1 MFSEFIM
8 CNLALEHGDYRMKCG
23 SDEGLNFVTGD
34 KTIDSLLVEITD
46 NGISKWVLGHF
57 CNDLCSRAVLSK
69 KFGADYEQ
77 LLRPIFLIIH
87 GQKINLEFF

>member
-34 KTIDSLLVEITD
+34 KTIDSLWVEITE
-46 NGISKWVLGHF
+46 NRISKWVLGHIY
-57 CNDLCSRAVLSK
+57 NDLCSRAVL
-69 KFGADYEQ
+69 
-77 LLRPIFLIIH
+77 
-87 GQKINLEFF
+87 

>member
-34 KTIDSLLVEITD
+34 KTIDLQWVEITANRIS
-46 NGISKWVLGHF
+46 NGSWG
-57 CNDLCSRAVLSK
+57 
-69 KFGADYEQ
+69 
-77 LLRPIFLIIH
+77 IFIMIWAA
-87 GQKINLEFF
+87 G

>member
-34 KTIDSLLVEITD
+34 KTIDLQWVEITENKIS
-46 NGISKWVLGHF
+46 NGSWG
-57 CNDLCSRAVLSK
+57 
-69 KFGADYEQ
+69 
-77 LLRPIFLIIH
+77 IFIMSWAA
-87 GQKINLEFF
+87 G